1 MNTLLAVDLGNT
13 NVTIGAFE
21 DANLA
26 ATWRVSTDRHR
37 TRDEYEWLFNGLLAS
52 RGFDASNLDGVAIC
66 SVVPPVT
73 EMVRQALENLTGKR
87 SLLVGPGTR
96 TGIRIEYDRVQDVG
110 SDRVVDAVAAH
121 ALYPGSVIV
130 VDFGTA
136 TVFDAVTSDGV
147 YRGGALAPGLSTSAE
162 ALYENT
168 SQLRR
173 VDLTPPDRSIG
184 RNTTAALQSGLV
196 YGHIGLVEGMV
207 KRFRLE
213 LDSERPGE
221 CTVVATG
228 GLATLMSGLTEV
240 FDHVNED
247 LTLQGLQLVYEMNT

>member
-1 MNTLLAVDLGNT
+1 MKTLLAVDLGNT

-21 DANLA
+21 DADLV
-26 ATWRVSTDRHR
+26 ATWRVSTDNSR
-37 TRDEYEWLFNGLLAS
+37 TRDEYEWLLG
-52 RGFDASNLDGVAIC
+52 GFLSGKGVDAANIGGVAMC

-73 EMVRQALENLTGKR
+73 EMVREALENLTGKEA
-87 SLLVGPGTR
+87 LLVGPGTR

-121 ALYPGSVIV
+121 ALYPGTVIV

-136 TVFDAVTSDGV
+136 TVFDAITAEGV
-147 YRGGALAPGLSTSAE
+147 YKGGALAPGISTSAE
-162 ALYENT
+162 ALYERT

-173 VDLTPPDRSIG
+173 VDLVPPDKSIG
-184 RNTTAALQSGLV
+184 RNTTAAIQSGLV
-196 YGHIGLVEGMV
+196 YGYVGLVEGMV
-207 KRFRLE
+207 NRFRQE
-213 LDSERPGE
+213 LAFEGSGD

-228 GLATLMSGLTEV
+228 GLATLLSGLTDV

-247 LTLQGLQLVYEMNT
+247 LTLQGLRLVYEMNA

>member
-37 TRDEYEWLFNGLLAS
+37 TRDEYEWLLSGLLS
-52 RGFDASNLDGVAIC
+52 GKGLDAANIDGVAMC

-73 EMVRQALENLTGKR
+73 EMVREALENLTGKD

-136 TVFDAVTSDGV
+136 TVFDAVTADGV
-147 YRGGALAPGLSTSAE
+147 YKGGALAPGLSTSAE
-162 ALYENT
+162 ALYEST

-173 VDLTPPDRSIG
+173 VDLAPPDRIIG

-196 YGHIGLVEGMV
+196 YGHVGLVEGMV

-213 LDSERPGE
+213 LDCEEPGE

-228 GLATLMSGLTEV
+228 GLATLMSGLTDV

-247 LTLQGLQLVYEMNT
+247 LTLQGLRLVYEMNT

>member
-1 MNTLLAVDLGNT
+1 MSTLLAVDIGNT

-37 TRDEYEWLFNGLLAS
+37 TRDEYEWLLSGLLSGKSLEPA
-52 RGFDASNLDGVAIC
+52 NLGGVAMC

-73 EMVRQALENLTGKR
+73 ELVREALENLTGKDAI
-87 SLLVGPGTR
+87 LVGPGIR
-96 TGIRIEYDRVQDVG
+96 TGIRIDYDRVQDVG
-110 SDRVVDAVAAH
+110 ADRVVDAVAARR
-121 ALYPGSVIV
+121 LYSGTIIV

-136 TVFDAVTSDGV
+136 TVFDAITVDGV
-147 YRGGALAPGLSTSAE
+147 YKGGALAPGLSMSAE
-162 ALYENT
+162 ALYEST

-173 VDLTPPDRSIG
+173 VDLAPPERTIG
-184 RNTTAALQSGLV
+184 RNTTAAIQSGLV

-207 KRFRLE
+207 KRFRIE
-213 LDSERPGE
+213 LNCEAPGE

-228 GLATLMSGLTEV
+228 GLASLLSGLTDV
-240 FDHVNED
+240 FDYVNED
-247 LTLQGLQLVYEMNT
+247 LTLEGLRFVYEMNT

>member
-37 TRDEYEWLFNGLLAS
+37 TRDEYEWLLSGLLS
-52 RGFDASNLDGVAIC
+52 GKGLDAANIDGVAMC

-73 EMVRQALENLTGKR
+73 EMVREALENLTGKD

-121 ALYPGSVIV
+121 ALYPDRS
-130 VDFGTA
+130 
-136 TVFDAVTSDGV
+136 S
-147 YRGGALAPGLSTSAE
+147 LWTSA
-162 ALYENT
+162 
-168 SQLRR
+168 Q
-173 VDLTPPDRSIG
+173 PPYSTR
-184 RNTTAALQSGLV
+184 
-196 YGHIGLVEGMV
+196 
-207 KRFRLE
+207 
-213 LDSERPGE
+213 
-221 CTVVATG
+221 
-228 GLATLMSGLTEV
+228 
-240 FDHVNED
+240 
-247 LTLQGLQLVYEMNT
+247 